1 MVGKI
6 IQWILMVI
14 GAGTVLSIAAA
25 VGYLVVDDMMVR
37 RRQKELEASEAAS
50 TPPAAAPAS

>member
-14 GAGTVLSIAAA
+14 GAGTVLSIVAA

-37 RRQKELEASEAAS
+37 RRQKELEASEAAT